1 MTVPPSS
8 DPEHLHTVLTAL
20 ALTRPF
26 APSAMSTALVEQS
39 RKFPFGSTIV
49 LCTHIMTESLA
60 QAIDELRQR
69 GFRFTVLY
77 SGSRTVENPPPE
89 VLFYDLRDHIDR
101 IEQEEADNR
110 AATGDEAG
118 DDAGGTDPT
127 AWDDLKD
134 TVVGTAS
141 ERT

>member
-49 LCTHIMTESLA
+49 LCTHMMTDSLG

-77 SGSRTVENPPPE
+77 SGSETVENPPPE
-89 VLFYDLRDHIDR
+89 VLFYDLRGHIDR
-101 IEQEEADNR
+101 IDLEDVDR
-110 AATGDEAG
+110 AAPS
-118 DDAGGTDPT
+118 DDADATEGTDPT
-127 AWDDLKD
+127 AWDNLKN
-134 TVVGTAS
+134 TVVGTGR